1 MNKKI
6 EKKFSIFLSN
16 LSTLNKFKS
25 SLFPF
30 KYNSLRIISP
40 KIPNNIPFAPYP
52 RSNHSLSLLES
63 FLIKPKILFFCCFFI
78 IYIWNKVDIFSTNN
92 KSIFR
97 SCCCYTQISI
107 CIILFFYFA
116 YITFFTCI

>member
-78 IYIWNKVDIFSTNN
+78 IYISGIKLISSPQIISLSSGVVVVTHKFLSVLYSS
-92 KSIFR
+92 SISFR
-97 SCCCYTQISI
+97 AFNPN
-107 CIILFFYFA
+107 L
-116 YITFFTCI
+116 